1 MKYNVIGKSA
11 VLASRSIE
19 RFTFGQAITVK
30 VKNVPDDATFTI
42 IGKDDGE
49 KSFVITSQATAID
62 FSSFEKGTYKVVVKW
77 VTTDSSGNT
86 VRHEA
91 YGSPFIIAT
100 DDAEDYYI
108 LPAPLARATD
118 AEYLYQA
125 ISDILDI
132 LLPLDDDFRHGTDV
146 I

>member
-19 RFTFGQAITVK
+19 RLTPNKETDVK
-30 VKNVPDDATFTI
+30 VKNVPDDATFNI
-42 IGKDDGE
+42 IGKDDGVR
-49 KSFVITSQATAID
+49 SYAITSQATAID
-62 FSSFEKGTYKVVVKW
+62 FSSFEKGTYKVVVRW
-77 VTTDSSGNT
+77 ETTDSSGNT

-100 DDAEDYYI
+100 DDAGDYI

-118 AEYLYQA
+118 AEYLYQS
-125 ISDILDI
+125 ISDIIDI

>member
-19 RFTFGQAITVK
+19 RLIPNKKTDVK
-30 VKNVPDDATFTI
+30 VKNVPDDATFNI
-42 IGKDDGE
+42 IGKDGGE
-49 KSFVITSQATAID
+49 DSYTITSQATAID
-62 FSSFEKGTYKVVVKW
+62 FSSFEKGTYKVVVIW
-77 VTTDSSGNT
+77 ETTDSRGNT

-100 DDAEDYYI
+100 DDAGDYI

-125 ISDILDI
+125 ISDIIDI